1 MTEFLQASL
10 SYPAVLFTGLL
21 SLMLI
26 YWLLVILGAVG
37 LDALGGAEDVD
48 LDLEGVELGASDIDA
63 PSAFSLRRVPLTVA
77 LSLIAFFGWLFT
89 HLGSH
94 YLLPLSGLSRGVTGT
109 LLLIV
114 GAVFAYFITRL
125 LTVPLAPLFH
135 THHATSRED
144 LVGSVITVRTGRVDR
159 DYGQG
164 LLDQDAHAL
173 LLEIRCDAGRELHR
187 GQRVMIISIED
198 DVYEV
203 EPIDDLLGAPSARAG
218 RR

>member
-37 LDALGGAEDVD
+37 LDVLGGAEDID

-63 PSAFSLRRVPLTVA
+63 PAAWSLKRVPLTVA
-77 LSLIAFFGWLFT
+77 LSLIAFWGWLFT
-89 HLGSH
+89 HLGAH
-94 YLLPLSGLSRGVTGT
+94 YLLPLSGLSRAVSGT
-109 LLLIV
+109 LLLV
-114 GAVFAYFITRL
+114 VASLLAFVITRL
-125 LTVPLAPLFH
+125 LTVPLAPLFQ
-135 THHATSRED
+135 THHATSRSD
-144 LVGSVITVRTGRVDR
+144 LVGRVLTVRTGRVDR
-159 DYGQG
+159 GYGQG
-164 LLDQDAHAL
+164 LLDEDAHAL
-173 LLEIRCDAGRELHR
+173 LLEIRCDAERELKR

-203 EPIDDLLGAPSARAG
+203 EPMDELLGQT
-218 RR
+218 RRS